1 MADTNS
7 SLHFHDHFAIPN
19 TEMSDESKASFL
31 ATTPQIK
38 EMYQRF
44 MMVYHMQPMCYK
56 RPDWHHMGLF
66 IEEAVY
72 APLYYG
78 YGGSEPGASSRS
90 PEGQRT
96 QMARYF
102 EEQISEYCPGMVLVL
117 MKATPEVIRARMR
130 RDAPATYPCGVPTRG
145 VVQDK
150 DIEYVL
156 ERFEQEYEWSK
167 LQNKLVLD
175 TSEATVDETLAEF
188 LKRHEPFMSHVD
200 KTRMARKQV
209 G

>member
-1 MADTNS
+1 
-7 SLHFHDHFAIPN
+7 
-19 TEMSDESKASFL
+19 
-31 ATTPQIK
+31 
-38 EMYQRF
+38 
-44 MMVYHMQPMCYK
+44 
-56 RPDWHHMGLF
+56 MGLF

-102 EEQISEYCPGMVLVL
+102 EEQISEHCPGMVLVL

-156 ERFEQEYEWSK
+156 QRFEEEYDRSCLK
-167 LQNKLVLD
+167 NKFTID
-175 TSEATVDETLAEF
+175 TSTATVEESLAMF
-188 LKRHEPFMSHVD
+188 LKNYEPFITDAD
-200 KTRMARKQV
+200 KTRILVAKANKQDK
-209 G
+209 